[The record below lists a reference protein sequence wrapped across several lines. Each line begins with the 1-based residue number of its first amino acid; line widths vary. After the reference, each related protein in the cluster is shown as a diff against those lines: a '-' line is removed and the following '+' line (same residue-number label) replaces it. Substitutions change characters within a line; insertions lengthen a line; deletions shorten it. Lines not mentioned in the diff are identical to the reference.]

1 MKKVKK
7 WVAAAT
13 AAVMLCGMTACSTSV
28 GASGGTGSGASGGN
42 VSAAAKKDGPYKIG
56 FAQATMASP
65 FYTTMV
71 ETAKSYA
78 GDLGVELVVVSADD
92 NVTKQNNDIN
102 DMISGGINALILNPV
117 NAQGVKPAL
126 EACEK
131 AGIPVITV
139 DRNVASGQTAYVG
152 RDNEKMGSLVGKAL
166 VELLGGKEKAKG
178 KILEIQG
185 TAGDT
190 VMMARR
196 DGFEAAI
203 KEASGLKIIQSS
215 YCDYTRSKAIT
226 ATQDLLQANPDIVAV
241 YGHNDDMAL
250 GASQVLQEKGI
261 KNVAVAGVDGLMEAV
276 IAIKNGT
283 YALTA
288 MNDPGSLIK
297 TAMDTTLKVLKG
309 ESYEP
314 YVDAGTAVIDSG
326 NAAGY
331 VDDKL
336 PFAAMK
342 N

>member
-1 MKKVKK
+1 MKKMKK
-7 WVAAAT
+7 WAAALT
-13 AAVMLCGMTACSTSV
+13 AAAMLLTVTGCSTSTGV
-28 GASGGTGSGASGGN
+28 SNTGTS
-42 VSAAAKKDGPYKIG
+42 VSSQNADSNKDGSYKIG

-65 FYTTMV
+65 FYTAMV

-78 GDLGVELVVVSADD
+78 KDLGVELVVVSADD

-102 DMISGGINALILNPV
+102 DMISSGIQALILNPV
-117 NAQGVKPAL
+117 NADGVKPAL

-131 AGIPVITV
+131 AGIPVVTV
-139 DRNVASGQTAYVG
+139 DRNVSSGQTAYVG
-152 RDNEKMGSLVGKAL
+152 RDNEKMGHLVGEAL
-166 VELLGGKEKAKG
+166 IQLLGGKEKAEG

-203 KEASGLKIIQSS
+203 KEAPGLRVIQSA

-261 KNVAVAGVDGLMEAV
+261 KNVAVTGVDGLMEAV

-283 YALTA
+283 YAITA

-297 TAMDTTLKVLKG
+297 SAMDTALKILKG
-309 ESYEP
+309 ESYEA
-314 YVDAGTAVIDSG
+314 YVDAGTAIIDSS
-326 NAAGY
+326 NAAEY
-331 VDDKL
+331 VDASL